1 MRRKQTFVVCLFV
14 ADDDVAFPTSQ
25 SRTWLRNYLHLD
37 DNNNND
43 EQAGRHL
50 FLSIFLYFSFIYSV
64 FNK

>member
-25 SRTWLRNYLHLD
+25 SWTWLRNYLHLD

-43 EQAGRHL
+43 ERAGRHL
-50 FLSIFLYFSFIYSV
+50 MSIFLNFSFMYSV